1 MKLSYNGNKFLGAS
15 ILCHDSPKAIS
26 ADSVKGLGQI
36 NIGGVQVSI
45 LFLTL
50 LLELSSSKH
59 HVNSPT
65 FLLEPTLA
73 LW

>member
-1 MKLSYNGNKFLGAS
+1 MKLSYNCNEFLGAS

-36 NIGGVQVSI
+36 DIGGVQVSI

-50 LLELSSSKH
+50 LFVSSSEH
-59 HVNSPT
+59 HVDSPT
-65 FLLEPTLA
+65 FFLEATLA